1 MSLMSL
7 TAVELGKKIKAKE
20 VTVEAAVRE
29 ALDAVRAKEEQVH
42 SFVTV
47 DEEGALA
54 RAKEVQAQI
63 DAGELT
69 GPLAGVPVA
78 IKDNMCTEG
87 LLTTCS
93 SKILYNFIP
102 TYTAEAVK
110 KLEEA
115 GAVIIG
121 KTNMDEFAMGSTTE
135 TSAYGET
142 KNPWNTAHVP
152 GGSSG
157 GSCAAV
163 AAEECSFA
171 LGSDTGGSIRQPSSF
186 CGVTGIKPT
195 YGTVSRYG
203 LIAYGS
209 SLDQI
214 GPVAKDVTD
223 CATILEAIT
232 SYDKKDSTSVKRE
245 DTDFTSALV
254 DDVKGMR
261 IGIPKDYF
269 GEGLNPE
276 VKEAVLAAAK
286 VLEEKGAIV
295 EEFDLGLVKYAI
307 PAYYVIACAEASSNL
322 ARFDGVKYGYRT
334 KEYEGLHNMYKKSR
348 SEGFGPEV
356 KRRIML
362 GSFVLS
368 SGYYDAYYLKA
379 LRVKAL
385 IKKAF
390 DDAFAKYDMILGP
403 AAPTTAPKLGE
414 SLQDPISMYLGDIY
428 TISVN
433 LAGLPGISL
442 PCGTDR
448 QGLPIGLQLIGDCFH
463 EKKIIQAAYS
473 FEQTRPYQHSP
484 LSQA

>member
-29 ALDAVRAKEEQVH
+29 ALNAVHVKEEQVH

-54 RAKEVQAQI
+54 RAKEVQAKI

-142 KNPWNTAHVP
+142 KNPWNTEHVP

-232 SYDKKDSTSVKRE
+232 SYDKKDSTSVKRD

-276 VKEAVLAAAK
+276 VKDAVLAAAK

-295 EEFDLGLVKYAI
+295 EEFEIGLVKYGN
-307 PAYYVIACAEASSNL
+307 PAY
-322 ARFDGVKYGYRT
+322 
-334 KEYEGLHNMYKKSR
+334 
-348 SEGFGPEV
+348 
-356 KRRIML
+356 
-362 GSFVLS
+362 
-368 SGYYDAYYLKA
+368 
-379 LRVKAL
+379 
-385 IKKAF
+385 
-390 DDAFAKYDMILGP
+390 
-403 AAPTTAPKLGE
+403 
-414 SLQDPISMYLGDIY
+414 
-428 TISVN
+428 
-433 LAGLPGISL
+433 
-442 PCGTDR
+442 
-448 QGLPIGLQLIGDCFH
+448 
-463 EKKIIQAAYS
+463 
-473 FEQTRPYQHSP
+473 
-484 LSQA
+484 